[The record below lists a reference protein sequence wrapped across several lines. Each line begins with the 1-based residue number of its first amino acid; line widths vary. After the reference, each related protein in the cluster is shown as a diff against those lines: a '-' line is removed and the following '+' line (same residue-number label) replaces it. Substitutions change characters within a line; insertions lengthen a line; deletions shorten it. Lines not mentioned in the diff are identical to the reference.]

1 LTIGVA
7 GLAWLISGD
16 PIRALAVLVVATPCP
31 LILAA
36 PVAIVA
42 GVSKAARRGIIV
54 KGGGALDTIARG
66 KTLILDKTG
75 TVTAG
80 SPALTNVER
89 FGTFGADDLLRLAA
103 SLDQVS
109 PHVLAG
115 PILRAASERQL
126 ALSFPTEVSEEPG
139 AGIRCKV
146 DGNNVALGKSSWV
159 LQGQAPPQQLRRLQ
173 RRLMLDGS
181 SGVFISVEDELCGAL
196 VLEGP
201 IRRDAP
207 DLAIAAASGFERI
220 ALLTGD
226 HADVAK
232 LVGGIL
238 GSTKYSLSDRR
249 RRRSRW

>member
-1 LTIGVA
+1 LPLTIGVA
-7 GLAWLISGD
+7 GLAWLISGA

-54 KGGGALDTIARG
+54 KRGGALDTIARG

-159 LQGQAPPQQLRRLQ
+159 CRVKRRHSSFADCSAVSCWTGLPASSFPSKTNYVARWFSKTLSGVTPLTLRSLRR
-173 RRLMLDGS
+173 
-181 SGVFISVEDELCGAL
+181 SGL
-196 VLEGP
+196 
-201 IRRDAP
+201 
-207 DLAIAAASGFERI
+207 
-220 ALLTGD
+220 
-226 HADVAK
+226 
-232 LVGGIL
+232 
-238 GSTKYSLSDRR
+238 
-249 RRRSRW
+249 